1 MKEPDITC
9 LMETKLT
16 KDIPLRLEK
25 EDYTLWRRD
34 REAKRGG
41 GVMVMIQFGINDKS
55 REQ

>member
-1 MKEPDITC
+1 
-9 LMETKLT
+9 METKLT